1 MLQLPWHL
9 YHIAMA
15 FYSMI
20 GGHPDNPQDCD
31 PCCSRPQGAR
41 PGKLNKVNAWV
52 NLNLCLC
59 HKVFFS
65 SRVALSASLTLVA
78 HIHTPPLHEKGVGAF
93 RTLHTSPGQY
103 ARAATGE
110 WKGWSTNNVCMGGLR
125 VSHCVPFIWAAQGLL
140 WGSPGLQNRGEQ
152 DLLRIYGFEGEPGG
166 RGGGVTRIRES
177 KRRR

>member
-1 MLQLPWHL
+1 MSQPRGLTILNWSTKMIKPSQVDAPPGLSQVLRSCIEEAGVMLQLPWHL

-20 GGHPDNPQDCD
+20 GGHPDNPQDYD

-65 SRVALSASLTLVA
+65 SRIALSASLTLVA
-78 HIHTPPLHEKGVGAF
+78 HIHTPPLHEKGGSEPSTQAPDN
-93 RTLHTSPGQY
+93 L
-103 ARAATGE
+103 RAATGLGGE
-110 WKGWSTNNVCMGGLR
+110 WKWGGQPIMS
-125 VSHCVPFIWAAQGLL
+125 VWV
-140 WGSPGLQNRGEQ
+140 
-152 DLLRIYGFEGEPGG
+152 
-166 RGGGVTRIRES
+166 V
-177 KRRR
+177 

>member
-78 HIHTPPLHEKGVGAF
+78 HIHTPPLHEKGGSGPSAQAPDN
-93 RTLHTSPGQY
+93 L
-103 ARAATGE
+103 RAATGAWN
-110 WKGWSTNNVCMGGLR
+110 WKGWSTIMSVW
-125 VSHCVPFIWAAQGLL
+125 VV
-140 WGSPGLQNRGEQ
+140 
-152 DLLRIYGFEGEPGG
+152 
-166 RGGGVTRIRES
+166 
-177 KRRR
+177 